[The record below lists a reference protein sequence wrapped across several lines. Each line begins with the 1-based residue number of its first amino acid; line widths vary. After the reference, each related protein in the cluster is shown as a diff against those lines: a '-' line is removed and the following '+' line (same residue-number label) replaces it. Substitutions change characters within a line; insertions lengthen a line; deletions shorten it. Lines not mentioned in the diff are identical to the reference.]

1 MPPLY
6 IIPFATYLLAAL
18 LLTRYFALD
27 KITNRHRTVTNL
39 LLLIAC
45 ISHSYIL
52 KDYWQGDGIF
62 FGLVTS
68 TNFISWVVATLLF
81 LTSLTKPVHVIGIL
95 VYPLTAVSVILLL
108 LFPDTNSKLVSI
120 SIASHVFLSVG
131 AYALLSIS
139 VAQSILLKIQERLLH
154 DHNIN
159 TFIDK
164 LPPLQT
170 MEDFFFQTLKM
181 GCILLTL
188 SLASGFIFV
197 DEFFEQN
204 LSYKTFLSV
213 IAWGAFVGIV
223 VGHKMFGWRGRN
235 AILATQI
242 AFSVMVLAYFG
253 TKLVLERL
261 IT

>member
-18 LLTRYFALD
+18 LLTRYFTLD
-27 KITNRHRTVTNL
+27 NITKRHHAVTNL

-45 ISHSYIL
+45 ISHAYIL

-68 TNFISWVVATLLF
+68 TSFISWVVATLLF

-131 AYALLSIS
+131 AYALLSIA
-139 VAQSILLKIQERLLH
+139 VAQSILLNIQERLLH

-242 AFSVMVLAYFG
+242 AFSVLVLSYFG

>member
-18 LLTRYFALD
+18 LLTRYFTLEN
-27 KITNRHRTVTNL
+27 ITKRHRAVTNL

-45 ISHSYIL
+45 ISHAYIL
-52 KDYWQGDGIF
+52 KDYWQEDGIF

-68 TNFISWVVATLLF
+68 TSFISWVVATLLF

-131 AYALLSIS
+131 AYALLSIA

>member
-18 LLTRYFALD
+18 LLTRYFTLD
-27 KITNRHRTVTNL
+27 NITKRHRAVTNL

-45 ISHSYIL
+45 ISHAYIL

-68 TNFISWVVATLLF
+68 TSFISWVVATLLF

-131 AYALLSIS
+131 AYALLSIA

-197 DEFFEQN
+197 VEFFEQN

-242 AFSVMVLAYFG
+242 AFSVLVLAYFG

>member
-18 LLTRYFALD
+18 LLTRYFTLD
-27 KITNRHRTVTNL
+27 NITKRHRTVTNL

-45 ISHSYIL
+45 ISHAYIL

-68 TNFISWVVATLLF
+68 TSFISWVVATLLF

-131 AYALLSIS
+131 AYALLSIA

-197 DEFFEQN
+197 VEFFEQN

-213 IAWGAFVGIV
+213 IAWIVFVGIAI
-223 VGHKMFGWRGRN
+223 GHKMFGWRGRN

-242 AFSVMVLAYFG
+242 AFSVLVLAYFG
-253 TKLVLERL
+253 TKLILERL

>member
-6 IIPFATYLLAAL
+6 IITFATYLLAAL

-27 KITNRHRTVTNL
+27 NITKRHRAVTNL

-45 ISHSYIL
+45 ISHAYIL

-131 AYALLSIS
+131 AYALLSIA

-154 DHNIN
+154 EHNIN

-181 GCILLTL
+181 GCILLTF

-197 DEFFEQN
+197 VEFFEQN

-213 IAWGAFVGIV
+213 IAWIVFVGIAI
-223 VGHKMFGWRGRN
+223 GHKMFGWRGRN

-242 AFSVMVLAYFG
+242 AFSVLVLSYFG

>member
-1 MPPLY
+1 
-6 IIPFATYLLAAL
+6 
-18 LLTRYFALD
+18 
-27 KITNRHRTVTNL
+27 
-39 LLLIAC
+39 
-45 ISHSYIL
+45 
-52 KDYWQGDGIF
+52 
-62 FGLVTS
+62 
-68 TNFISWVVATLLF
+68 
-81 LTSLTKPVHVIGIL
+81 
-95 VYPLTAVSVILLL
+95 VILLL

-131 AYALLSIS
+131 AYALLAIA

-159 TFIDK
+159 NLINK

-213 IAWGAFVGIV
+213 IAWIVFVGIV
-223 VGHKMFGWRGRN
+223 VGHRMFGWRGKN

-242 AFSVMVLAYFG
+242 AFSVLVLAYFG

>member
-18 LLTRYFALD
+18 LLTRYFMLD
-27 KITNRHRTVTNL
+27 NITKRHHAVTNL
-39 LLLIAC
+39 SLLIAC
-45 ISHSYIL
+45 ISHAYIL

-68 TNFISWVVATLLF
+68 ACFISWVVATLLF
-81 LTSLTKPVHVIGIL
+81 LTSLTKPVHVIGIM
-95 VYPLTAVSVILLL
+95 VYPLTAISVILLL

-131 AYALLSIS
+131 AYALLAIA

-159 TFIDK
+159 NLINK

-197 DEFFEQN
+197 DEFIEQN

-213 IAWGAFVGIV
+213 IAWIVFVGIV
-223 VGHKMFGWRGRN
+223 VGHMMFGWRGKN

-242 AFSVMVLAYFG
+242 AFSVLVLAYFG

>member
-6 IIPFATYLLAAL
+6 IIPFVTYLLAAL

-45 ISHSYIL
+45 ISHAYIL

-68 TNFISWVVATLLF
+68 TSFISWVVATLLF

-131 AYALLSIS
+131 AYALLSIA

-213 IAWGAFVGIV
+213 IAWIVFVGIAI
-223 VGHKMFGWRGRN
+223 GHKMFGWRGRN

-242 AFSVMVLAYFG
+242 AFSVLVLAYFG
-253 TKLVLERL
+253 TKLILERL

>member
-18 LLTRYFALD
+18 LLTRYFTLD
-27 KITNRHRTVTNL
+27 NITKRHRAVTNL

-45 ISHSYIL
+45 ISHAYIL

-131 AYALLSIS
+131 AYALLSIA

-213 IAWGAFVGIV
+213 IAWIVFVGIV

-235 AILATQI
+235 TILATQI

>member
-6 IIPFATYLLAAL
+6 IIPFVTYLLAAL

-45 ISHSYIL
+45 ISHAYIL

-131 AYALLSIS
+131 AYALLSIA

-154 DHNIN
+154 EHNIN

-213 IAWGAFVGIV
+213 IAWVVFVGIAI
-223 VGHKMFGWRGRN
+223 GHKMFGWRGRN
-235 AILATQI
+235 TILATQI

>member
-18 LLTRYFALD
+18 LLTRYFMLD
-27 KITNRHRTVTNL
+27 NITKRHRAVTNL

-45 ISHSYIL
+45 ISHAYIL

-68 TNFISWVVATLLF
+68 TSFISWVVATLLF

-131 AYALLSIS
+131 AYALLAIA

-159 TFIDK
+159 NLINK

-213 IAWGAFVGIV
+213 IAWIVFVGIV
-223 VGHKMFGWRGRN
+223 VGHRMFGWRGKN

-242 AFSVMVLAYFG
+242 AFSVLVLAYFG

>member
-27 KITNRHRTVTNL
+27 NITKRHRAVTNL

-45 ISHSYIL
+45 ISHAYIL

-68 TNFISWVVATLLF
+68 TSFISWVVATLLF

-131 AYALLSIS
+131 AYALLSIA

-213 IAWGAFVGIV
+213 IAWIVFVGIAI
-223 VGHKMFGWRGRN
+223 GHKMFGWRGRN

-242 AFSVMVLAYFG
+242 AFSVLVLAYFG

>member
-27 KITNRHRTVTNL
+27 NITKRHRTVTNL

-45 ISHSYIL
+45 ISHAYIL

-131 AYALLSIS
+131 AYALLSIA

-197 DEFFEQN
+197 VEFFEQN

-213 IAWGAFVGIV
+213 IAWIVFVGIAI
-223 VGHKMFGWRGRN
+223 GHKMFGWRGRN
-235 AILATQI
+235 TILATQI

>member
-18 LLTRYFALD
+18 LLTRYFTLEN
-27 KITNRHRTVTNL
+27 ITKRHRAVTNL

-45 ISHSYIL
+45 ISHAYIL

-68 TNFISWVVATLLF
+68 TSFISWVVATLLF

-131 AYALLSIS
+131 AYALLSIA

-213 IAWGAFVGIV
+213 IAWVVFVGIV

-235 AILATQI
+235 TILATQI

>member
-6 IIPFATYLLAAL
+6 IITFATYLLAAL

-27 KITNRHRTVTNL
+27 NITKRHRAVTNL

-45 ISHSYIL
+45 ISHAYIL

-68 TNFISWVVATLLF
+68 TSFISWVVATLLF

-131 AYALLSIS
+131 AYALLSIA
-139 VAQSILLKIQERLLH
+139 VAQSILLNIQERLLH

>member
-6 IIPFATYLLAAL
+6 IITFATYLLAAL

-27 KITNRHRTVTNL
+27 NITKRHRAVTNL

-45 ISHSYIL
+45 ISHAYIL

-68 TNFISWVVATLLF
+68 TSFISWVVATLLF

-131 AYALLSIS
+131 AYALLSIA

-213 IAWGAFVGIV
+213 IAWGSFVGIV

>member
-27 KITNRHRTVTNL
+27 NITKRHRAVTNL

-45 ISHSYIL
+45 ISHAYIL

-68 TNFISWVVATLLF
+68 TSFISWVVATLLF

-131 AYALLSIS
+131 AYALLSIA

-213 IAWGAFVGIV
+213 IAWIVFVGIAI
-223 VGHKMFGWRGRN
+223 GHKMFGWRGRN
-235 AILATQI
+235 TILATQI

>member
-18 LLTRYFALD
+18 LLTRYFTLD
-27 KITNRHRTVTNL
+27 NITKRHRAVTNL

-45 ISHSYIL
+45 ISHAYIL

-68 TNFISWVVATLLF
+68 ASFISWVVATLLF

-131 AYALLSIS
+131 AYALLSIA

-154 DHNIN
+154 EHNIN

-213 IAWGAFVGIV
+213 IAWVVFVGIAI
-223 VGHKMFGWRGRN
+223 GHKVFGWRGRN

-242 AFSVMVLAYFG
+242 AFSVLVLAYFG
-253 TKLVLERL
+253 TKLILERL

>member
-6 IIPFATYLLAAL
+6 IITFATYLLAAL

-27 KITNRHRTVTNL
+27 NITKRHRAVTNL

-45 ISHSYIL
+45 ISHAYIL

-68 TNFISWVVATLLF
+68 TSFISWVVATLLF

-131 AYALLSIS
+131 AYALLSIA

-213 IAWGAFVGIV
+213 IAWVVFVGIAI
-223 VGHKMFGWRGRN
+223 GHKMFGWRGRN
-235 AILATQI
+235 TILATQI

>member
-27 KITNRHRTVTNL
+27 NITKRHRAVTNL

-45 ISHSYIL
+45 ISHAYIL

-68 TNFISWVVATLLF
+68 TSFISWVVATLLF

-131 AYALLSIS
+131 AYALLSIA

-154 DHNIN
+154 EHNIN

-181 GCILLTL
+181 GCILLTF

-197 DEFFEQN
+197 VEFFEQN

-213 IAWGAFVGIV
+213 IAWIVFAGIAI
-223 VGHKMFGWRGRN
+223 GHKVFGWRGRN

-242 AFSVMVLAYFG
+242 AFSVLVLAYFG

>member
-1 MPPLY
+1 MPPFY
-6 IIPFATYLLAAL
+6 IITFVTYLLAAL
-18 LLTRYFALD
+18 LLTRYFTLD
-27 KITNRHRTVTNL
+27 NITKRHRAVTNL

-45 ISHSYIL
+45 ISHAYIL

-68 TNFISWVVATLLF
+68 ASFISWVVATLLF

-131 AYALLSIS
+131 AYALLSIA

-170 MEDFFFQTLKM
+170 MEDFFFQTLQM

-188 SLASGFIFV
+188 SLVSGFIFV

-213 IAWGAFVGIV
+213 IAWIVFTGIAI
-223 VGHKMFGWRGRN
+223 GHKIFGWRGRN
-235 AILATQI
+235 TILATQI
-242 AFSVMVLAYFG
+242 AFSVLVLAYFG

>member
-18 LLTRYFALD
+18 LLTRYFTLEN
-27 KITNRHRTVTNL
+27 ITKRHRAVTNL

-45 ISHSYIL
+45 ISHAYIL

-68 TNFISWVVATLLF
+68 TSFISWVVATLLF

-131 AYALLSIS
+131 AYALLSIA

-154 DHNIN
+154 EHNIN

-213 IAWGAFVGIV
+213 IAWVVFVGIAI
-223 VGHKMFGWRGRN
+223 GHKMFGWRGRN
-235 AILATQI
+235 TILATQI

>member
-6 IIPFATYLLAAL
+6 IIPFVTYLLAAL

-45 ISHSYIL
+45 ISHAYIL

-68 TNFISWVVATLLF
+68 TSFISWVVATLLF

-131 AYALLSIS
+131 AYALLAIA

-197 DEFFEQN
+197 VEFFEQN

-213 IAWGAFVGIV
+213 IAWIVFVGIAI
-223 VGHKMFGWRGRN
+223 GHKVFGWRGRN

-242 AFSVMVLAYFG
+242 AFSVLVLAYFG
-253 TKLVLERL
+253 TKLILERL

>member
-6 IIPFATYLLAAL
+6 IITFATYLLAAL

-27 KITNRHRTVTNL
+27 NITKRHRAVTNL

-45 ISHSYIL
+45 ISHAYIL

-131 AYALLSIS
+131 AYALLSIA

-154 DHNIN
+154 EHNIN

-213 IAWGAFVGIV
+213 IAWVVFVGIAI
-223 VGHKMFGWRGRN
+223 GHKMFGWRGRN
-235 AILATQI
+235 TILATQI

>member
-6 IIPFATYLLAAL
+6 IIPFVTYLLAAL
-18 LLTRYFALD
+18 LLTRYFTLD
-27 KITNRHRTVTNL
+27 NITKRHRTVTNQ

-45 ISHSYIL
+45 ISHAYIL

-68 TNFISWVVATLLF
+68 TSFISWVVATLLF

-131 AYALLSIS
+131 AYALLSIA

-188 SLASGFIFV
+188 SLVSGFIFV

-213 IAWGAFVGIV
+213 IAWIVFTGIAI
-223 VGHKMFGWRGRN
+223 GHKIFGWRGRN
-235 AILATQI
+235 TILATQI
-242 AFSVMVLAYFG
+242 AFSVLVLAYFG
-253 TKLVLERL
+253 TKLALERL
-261 IT
+261 

>member
-6 IIPFATYLLAAL
+6 IIPFVTYLLAAL

-45 ISHSYIL
+45 ISHAYIL

-68 TNFISWVVATLLF
+68 TSFISWVVATLLF

-131 AYALLSIS
+131 AYALLSIA

-154 DHNIN
+154 EHNIN

-213 IAWGAFVGIV
+213 IAWVVFVGIAI
-223 VGHKMFGWRGRN
+223 GHKMFGWRGRN
-235 AILATQI
+235 TILATQI

>member
-18 LLTRYFALD
+18 LLTRYFTLEN
-27 KITNRHRTVTNL
+27 ITKRHRAVTNL

-45 ISHSYIL
+45 ISHAYIL

-68 TNFISWVVATLLF
+68 TSFISWVVATLLF

-131 AYALLSIS
+131 AYALLSIA
-139 VAQSILLKIQERLLH
+139 VAQSILLNIQERLLH

>member
-6 IIPFATYLLAAL
+6 IITFATYLLAAL
-18 LLTRYFALD
+18 LLTRYFTLD
-27 KITNRHRTVTNL
+27 NITKRHRAVTNL

-45 ISHSYIL
+45 ISHAYIL

-68 TNFISWVVATLLF
+68 ASFISWVVATLLF

-131 AYALLSIS
+131 AYALLSIA

-170 MEDFFFQTLKM
+170 MEDFFFQTLQM

-188 SLASGFIFV
+188 SLVSGFIFV

-213 IAWGAFVGIV
+213 IAWIVFTGIAI
-223 VGHKMFGWRGRN
+223 GHKIFGWRGRN
-235 AILATQI
+235 TILATQI
-242 AFSVMVLAYFG
+242 AFSVLVLAYFG

>member
-18 LLTRYFALD
+18 LLTRYFMLD
-27 KITNRHRTVTNL
+27 NITKRHRAVTNL
-39 LLLIAC
+39 SLLIAC
-45 ISHSYIL
+45 ISHAYIL

-68 TNFISWVVATLLF
+68 ACFISWVVATLLF

-95 VYPLTAVSVILLL
+95 VYPLTAISVILLL

-131 AYALLSIS
+131 AYALLSIA

-154 DHNIN
+154 DHYIN

-213 IAWGAFVGIV
+213 IAWIVFVGIV
-223 VGHKMFGWRGRN
+223 VGHRMFGWRGKN

-242 AFSVMVLAYFG
+242 AFSVLVLAYFG

>member
-18 LLTRYFALD
+18 LLTRYFTLEN
-27 KITNRHRTVTNL
+27 ITKRHRAVTNL

-45 ISHSYIL
+45 ISHAYIL

-68 TNFISWVVATLLF
+68 TSFISWVVATLLF

-131 AYALLSIS
+131 AYALLSIA

-213 IAWGAFVGIV
+213 IAWGSFVGIV

>member
-6 IIPFATYLLAAL
+6 IITFATYLLAAL
-18 LLTRYFALD
+18 LLTRYFTLD
-27 KITNRHRTVTNL
+27 NITKRHRAVTNL

-45 ISHSYIL
+45 ISHAYIL

-68 TNFISWVVATLLF
+68 ASFISWVVATLLF

-108 LFPDTNSKLVSI
+108 LLPDTNSKLVSI

-131 AYALLSIS
+131 AYALLSIA

-197 DEFFEQN
+197 VEFFEQN

-213 IAWGAFVGIV
+213 IAWIVFVGIAI
-223 VGHKMFGWRGRN
+223 GHKVFGWRGRN

-242 AFSVMVLAYFG
+242 AFSVLVLAYFG
-253 TKLVLERL
+253 TKLILERL

>member
-27 KITNRHRTVTNL
+27 NITKRHRAVTNL

-45 ISHSYIL
+45 ISHAYIL

-68 TNFISWVVATLLF
+68 TSFISWVVATLLF

-131 AYALLSIS
+131 AYALLSIA

-154 DHNIN
+154 EHNIN

-197 DEFFEQN
+197 VEFFEQN

-213 IAWGAFVGIV
+213 IAWIVFVGIAI
-223 VGHKMFGWRGRN
+223 GHKMFGWRGRN

-242 AFSVMVLAYFG
+242 AFSVLVLAYFG
-253 TKLVLERL
+253 TKLILERL

>member
-6 IIPFATYLLAAL
+6 IITFATYLLAAL

-27 KITNRHRTVTNL
+27 NITKRHRAVTNL

-45 ISHSYIL
+45 ISHAYIL

-68 TNFISWVVATLLF
+68 TSFISWVVATLLF

-131 AYALLSIS
+131 AYALLSIA

-197 DEFFEQN
+197 VEFFEQN

-213 IAWGAFVGIV
+213 IAWIVFVGIAI
-223 VGHKMFGWRGRN
+223 GHKMFGWRGRN

-242 AFSVMVLAYFG
+242 AFSVLVLAYFG

>member
-6 IIPFATYLLAAL
+6 IITFATYLLAAL

-27 KITNRHRTVTNL
+27 NITKRHRAVTNL

-45 ISHSYIL
+45 ISHAYIL

-68 TNFISWVVATLLF
+68 ASFISWVVATLLF

-131 AYALLSIS
+131 AYALQIGRASCR
-139 VAQSILLKIQERLLH
+139 ER
-154 DHNIN
+154 
-159 TFIDK
+159 
-164 LPPLQT
+164 
-170 MEDFFFQTLKM
+170 
-181 GCILLTL
+181 
-188 SLASGFIFV
+188 V
-197 DEFFEQN
+197 
-204 LSYKTFLSV
+204 
-213 IAWGAFVGIV
+213 
-223 VGHKMFGWRGRN
+223 
-235 AILATQI
+235 
-242 AFSVMVLAYFG
+242 
-253 TKLVLERL
+253 
-261 IT
+261 

>member
-6 IIPFATYLLAAL
+6 IITFATYLLAAL

-27 KITNRHRTVTNL
+27 NITKRHRAVTNL

-45 ISHSYIL
+45 ISHAYIL

-68 TNFISWVVATLLF
+68 TSFISWVVATLLF

-131 AYALLSIS
+131 AYALLSIA

-154 DHNIN
+154 EHNIN

-213 IAWGAFVGIV
+213 IAWVVFVGIAI
-223 VGHKMFGWRGRN
+223 GHKMFGWRGRN
-235 AILATQI
+235 TILATQI

>member
-18 LLTRYFALD
+18 LLTRYFTLD
-27 KITNRHRTVTNL
+27 NITKRHRAVTNL

-45 ISHSYIL
+45 ISHAYIL

-68 TNFISWVVATLLF
+68 TSFISWVVATLLF

-131 AYALLSIS
+131 AYALLSIA

-213 IAWGAFVGIV
+213 IAWIVFVGIAI
-223 VGHKMFGWRGRN
+223 GHKMFGWRGRN

-242 AFSVMVLAYFG
+242 AFSVLVLAYFG
-253 TKLVLERL
+253 TKLILERL

>member
-6 IIPFATYLLAAL
+6 IIPFAAYLLAAL

-45 ISHSYIL
+45 ISHAYIL

-68 TNFISWVVATLLF
+68 TSFISWVVATLLF

-131 AYALLSIS
+131 AYALLSIA
-139 VAQSILLKIQERLLH
+139 VAQSILLNIQERLLH

>member
-18 LLTRYFALD
+18 LLTRYFTLD
-27 KITNRHRTVTNL
+27 NITKRHRAVTNL

-45 ISHSYIL
+45 ISHAYIL

-68 TNFISWVVATLLF
+68 TSFISWVVATLLF

-131 AYALLSIS
+131 AYALLSIA

>member
-18 LLTRYFALD
+18 LLTRYFTLD
-27 KITNRHRTVTNL
+27 NITKRHRAVTNL

-45 ISHSYIL
+45 ISHAYIL

-68 TNFISWVVATLLF
+68 TSFISWAVATLLF

-108 LFPDTNSKLVSI
+108 LLPDTNSKLVSI

-131 AYALLSIS
+131 AYALLSIA

-154 DHNIN
+154 EHNIN

-213 IAWGAFVGIV
+213 IAWVVFVGIAI
-223 VGHKMFGWRGRN
+223 GHKMFGWRGRN

-242 AFSVMVLAYFG
+242 AFSVLVLSYFG

>member
-6 IIPFATYLLAAL
+6 IITFATYLLAAL
-18 LLTRYFALD
+18 LLTRYFTLD
-27 KITNRHRTVTNL
+27 NITKRHRAVTNL

-45 ISHSYIL
+45 ISHAYIL

-68 TNFISWVVATLLF
+68 ACFISWVVATLLF

-95 VYPLTAVSVILLL
+95 VYPLTAISVILLL

-131 AYALLSIS
+131 AYALLAIA

-159 TFIDK
+159 NLINK

-213 IAWGAFVGIV
+213 IAWIVFVGIV
-223 VGHKMFGWRGRN
+223 VGHRMFGWRGKN

-242 AFSVMVLAYFG
+242 AFSVLVLAYFG